1 MIKKEDIYV
10 IVDTPKKEKKLI
22 KVLEMFGENVSN
34 YPDHKNEI
42 HNGKNVLGWRYGFSD
57 GSWQGVNTKFV
68 GHKGKVFTE
77 VSIKELRNILTYHH
91 QVTQLNIGYEAGKG
105 YHRENE
111 LWPKTSSDI
120 NFELTPDDYK
130 DNTWY
135 KSNTGNIFLL
145 EKGRKNYG
153 FSPNYLD
160 NIEWFKNFRE
170 NGFHTKGQ
178 WTEATEQEVLE
189 AFTKEANKRFK
200 VGDRIVSPDGTD
212 YGYKVDNTNYKFIR
226 RQMNENIFGFLIDT
240 VVTTNLF
247 HNGVWA
253 TVLDPFAELKE
264 AYKNG
269 TIIQVNY
276 DDDRGWLD
284 TVAPKWNTIYEYR
297 IKPEEKNKKKEKPK
311 IGDVCKFWDVNEESF
326 CIGFLTEIDHFA
338 HYVYQVGHVARYRN
352 AQPITKQEIIDLL
365 ALN

>member
-1 MIKKEDIYV
+1 MLKKEDIYV
-10 IVDTPKKEKKLI
+10 IVDTPKKEKKLR
-22 KVLEMFGENVSN
+22 KVLKFFGENISH

-77 VSIKELRNILTYHH
+77 VSIKELRNILAYHH

-111 LWPKTSSDI
+111 LWPRISSDI

-130 DNTWY
+130 NNTWY
-135 KSNTGNIFLL
+135 KSKSSGSVFFL
-145 EKGRKNYG
+145 EKGKKNYG
-153 FSPNYLD
+153 FTTNGNEFSDEIN
-160 NIEWFKNFRE
+160 WFSNFRE
-170 NGFHTKGQ
+170 NGFHIKGQ

-200 VGDRIVSPDGTD
+200 VGDRIASPGGHD
-212 YGYKVDNTNYKFIR
+212 YGHKVENTNYKFIR
-226 RQMNENIFGFLIDT
+226 GLMNENIFGFLKDT
-240 VVTTNLF
+240 ETTTNLF

-264 AYKNG
+264 AHRNG
-269 TIIQVNY
+269 KVIQFKHHT
-276 DDDRGWLD
+276 DGWMDLKDPKFND
-284 TVAPKWNTIYEYR
+284 TFSLYR
-297 IKPEEKNKKKEKPK
+297 IKPEEEPK
-311 IGDVCKFWDVNEESF
+311 VVDVCKFWNYDER
-326 CIGFLTEIDHFA
+326 HFEVA
-338 HYVYQVGHVARYRN
+338 TLVRVYSEKETYRYASAASSWIN
-352 AQPITKQEIIDLL
+352 AKTITQQQAITLL
-365 ALN
+365 FKK